1 MILPDNPEAQKSPSS
16 SRRLHFG
23 RYDYGAF
30 MSFFSYACAS
40 LVIAAALPTI
50 AEDLGF
56 SLEEGG
62 TLKGGIMHFGRTSA
76 MAITLVLCGFWAG
89 RWGKRRT
96 LGISV
101 ALIGIGIIVG
111 AFAPVYIALLA
122 GLVIAGLG
130 EGILEGLATPFVN
143 DLHPDEPGRYLN
155 IAHGFWPIGSLATA
169 LGTGLLLYLGV
180 SWRYVLAG
188 IGGMTILAS
197 LVLLLPERKGHE
209 YPEHPEV
216 IPAAIV
222 WGHVMS
228 ILRTPRA
235 WLFFATMFVAGAA
248 EFGPTFWI
256 PSFIE
261 TVHGGS
267 KFAGGAGLAC
277 LAGGMTLGRL
287 GWGYLIKQHQL
298 LRLVVLSALAGA
310 VVTGFLPFLNPLWAL
325 FGTMFLAGIAMAPF
339 WPSIQ
344 SHADHCLPRAD
355 STMFFIL
362 LSCAGIAG
370 CGVMTFAMGA
380 IAKSVG
386 SLRMTFLMVPALQL
400 ILAGLLILEARIK
413 PTSGDVSSAEN

>member
-1 MILPDNPEAQKSPSS
+1 MDQSPTS

-30 MSFFSYACAS
+30 LSFFSYACAS

-50 AEDLGF
+50 ARDLGF

-101 ALIGIGIIVG
+101 AMIGIGIIVG

-143 DLHPDEPGRYLN
+143 DLHPAEPGRYLN
-155 IAHGFWPIGSLATA
+155 IAHGFWPIGSLVTA

-180 SWRYVLAG
+180 SWRYVLGG
-188 IGGMTILAS
+188 IGAMTVLVS
-197 LVLLLPERKGHE
+197 LVLLLPERKGRE
-209 YPEHPEV
+209 YPEHPEI
-216 IPAAIV
+216 IPSRVV
-222 WGHVMS
+222 WGHVVS

-235 WLFFATMFVAGAA
+235 WLFFLTMFVAGAA

-256 PSFIE
+256 SSFVE

-267 KFAGGAGLAC
+267 KLAGGVGLGC
-277 LAGGMTLGRL
+277 LAGGMTVGRL

-298 LRLVVLSALAGA
+298 ARLVVVSALVGV
-310 VVTGFLPFLNPLWAL
+310 VVTSFLPFLNPLWAL
-325 FGTMFLAGIAMAPF
+325 FGMLFIAGIAMAPF

-344 SHADHCLPRAD
+344 SHADHCLPRTD

-370 CGVMTFAMGA
+370 CGVMTVTMGA
-380 IAKSVG
+380 IAKAAG

-413 PTSGDVSSAEN
+413 PIDGDVSQERAAP

>member
-1 MILPDNPEAQKSPSS
+1 MQDSPVSQSPTSS
-16 SRRLHFG
+16 HRLRFG

-30 MSFFSYACAS
+30 LSFFSYACAS

-50 AEDLGF
+50 ASDLGF
-56 SLEEGG
+56 SLDEGG
-62 TLKGGIMHFGRTSA
+62 TLKGGIMQFGRTA
-76 MAITLVLCGFWAG
+76 ATAITLVLCGFWAG

-101 ALIGIGIIVG
+101 AMIGIGIVVG
-111 AFAPVYIALLA
+111 AFAPAYIALVA

-155 IAHGFWPIGSLATA
+155 IAHGFWPIGSLVTA

-180 SWRYVLAG
+180 SWRYVLGG

-197 LVLLLPERKGHE
+197 LVLLLPERRGHE
-209 YPEHPEV
+209 YPEHPEI
-216 IPAAIV
+216 IPSSVV
-222 WGHVMS
+222 WGHVVS
-228 ILRTPRA
+228 VLRTPRA
-235 WLFFATMFVAGAA
+235 WLFFLSMFIAGAA

-256 PSFIE
+256 SSFVQ

-267 KFAGGAGLAC
+267 E
-277 LAGGMTLGRL
+277 LAGGVGLGCLAAGMIVGRL

-298 LRLVVLSALAGA
+298 GRLVVVSALAGA
-310 VVTGFLPFLNPLWAL
+310 VVTSFLPFLNSLWAL
-325 FGTMFLAGIAMAPF
+325 FGMLFVTGIAVAPF

-344 SHADHCLPRAD
+344 SHADHCLPHKD

-370 CGVMTFAMGA
+370 CGVMTATMGI
-380 IAKSVG
+380 IASVVG

-400 ILAGLLILEARIK
+400 ILAALLIVEARIK
-413 PTSGDVSSAEN
+413 PINGEAS